1 MHSSAPIDAPLCL
14 PPRPLTGRPIA
25 RLPKGTVDTHF
36 HVFKADAPLNTPRSY
51 TPQVRTLADWRAYAQ
66 AVGIARGV
74 LVQPSVYGF
83 DNAVLLEALA
93 TDPAN
98 LRGVAVLRADTSL
111 NELRRLD
118 RLGVRGVRI
127 NTRNK
132 GGLAFET
139 IGDFVASLAPLGW
152 SLQFQVQPDQLA
164 DLVTL
169 APTLGLPLVIDH
181 LGFIPLDTAE
191 TAGHVANLQR
201 LLDGPNAYVKLSA
214 PYRLV
219 AGTDYSAFAQIVG
232 TLVKTH
238 PQRLLWGSDWPHTE
252 LWAGM
257 PDDAELIDAMH
268 AWLDTDAIRQQVF
281 VANSQSLFFG
291 R

>member
-1 MHSSAPIDAPLCL
+1 MIAEDDAPLCL
-14 PPRPLTGRPIA
+14 PQLA
-25 RLPKGTVDTHF
+25 MKRLPLALLPEGTVDTHF
-36 HVFKADAPLNTPRSY
+36 HVFKSGAPLNTPRSY
-51 TPQVRTLADWRAYAQ
+51 TPHIRTLADWRAYAQ
-66 AVGIARGV
+66 TVGIARGV

-83 DNAVLLEALA
+83 DNSVLLEALA
-93 TDPAN
+93 TDPSH
-98 LRGVAVLRADTSL
+98 LRGIVVLPAETSL

-118 RLGVRGVRI
+118 RLGVCGVRI

-139 IGDFVASLAPLGW
+139 ISDFAASLAPLGW
-152 SLQFQVQPDQLA
+152 SLQFQVKPEQLA
-164 DLVTL
+164 NIVSL

-181 LGFIPLDTAE
+181 LGFIPLGTTE
-191 TAGHVANLQR
+191 TAGHVATLQR
-201 LLDGPNAYVKLSA
+201 LLDGPEAYVKLSA

-219 AGTDYSAFAQIVG
+219 TGTDYSAFGQIVS

-238 PQRLLWGSDWPHTE
+238 PHRLLWGSDWPHTE
-252 LWAGM
+252 LWANM
-257 PDDAELIDAMH
+257 PDDADLIDAM
-268 AWLDTDAIRQQVF
+268 AVWLSDDATRQQVF

>member
-1 MHSSAPIDAPLCL
+1 MIAEDDAPLCL
-14 PPRPLTGRPIA
+14 PQLA
-25 RLPKGTVDTHF
+25 MKRLPLALLPEGTVDTHF
-36 HVFKADAPLNTPRSY
+36 HVFKSGAPLNTPRSY
-51 TPQVRTLADWRAYAQ
+51 TPHIRTLADWRAYAQ
-66 AVGIARGV
+66 TVGIARGV

-83 DNAVLLEALA
+83 DNSVLLEALA
-93 TDPAN
+93 TDPSH
-98 LRGVAVLRADTSL
+98 LRGIVVLPAETSL

-118 RLGVRGVRI
+118 RLGVCGVRI

-139 IGDFVASLAPLGW
+139 ISDFAASLAPLGW
-152 SLQFQVQPDQLA
+152 SLQFQVKPEQLA
-164 DLVTL
+164 NIVSL

-181 LGFIPLDTAE
+181 LGFIPLGTTE
-191 TAGHVANLQR
+191 TAGHVATLQR
-201 LLDGPNAYVKLSA
+201 LLDGPEAYVKLSA

-219 AGTDYSAFAQIVG
+219 TGTDYSAFGQIVS

-238 PQRLLWGSDWPHTE
+238 PHRLLWGSDWPHTE
-252 LWAGM
+252 LWANM
-257 PDDAELIDAMH
+257 PDDTDLIDAM
-268 AWLDTDAIRQQVF
+268 AVWLSDDATRQQVF